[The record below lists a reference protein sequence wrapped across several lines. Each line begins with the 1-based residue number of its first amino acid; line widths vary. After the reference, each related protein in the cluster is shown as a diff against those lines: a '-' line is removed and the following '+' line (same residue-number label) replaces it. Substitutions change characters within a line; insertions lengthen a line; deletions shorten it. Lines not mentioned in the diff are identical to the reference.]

1 VVVCDGF
8 VGNIVLKI
16 SEGLVY
22 ALGNTFKTE
31 MNNGLRSKLAY
42 ILAKKPLNNIKK
54 RFDYSEYGGAP
65 LLGIDGISIISHGN
79 SSARAIKNGIQM
91 ATRFVS
97 NRVNPHIIEDL
108 RRNQELQKS
117 AKISP
122 VKIWEQIKEKIIHV
136 EEKWKDK

>member
-1 VVVCDGF
+1 
-8 VGNIVLKI
+8 VGNIALKI

-65 LLGIDGISIISHGN
+65 LLGIDGIGIISHGN
-79 SSARAIKNGIQM
+79 SSARAIKNAVQM
-91 ATRFVS
+91 AARLVS